1 MAAQHRI
8 KEDEELNITHVVILL
23 LIKLKFMKINKKALS
38 TGKSSFL
45 RIIAAL
51 VQVRS
56 GFCGIT
62 ILQFFRS
69 TGEHDCLWFKQRL
82 SWSG

>member
-1 MAAQHRI
+1 M
-8 KEDEELNITHVVILL
+8 KNSTLHVVILL
-23 LIKLKFMKINKKALS
+23 LIKSKFVKINKKALS

-45 RIIAAL
+45 RVIVAL

-56 GFCGIT
+56 GLCGIT

-69 TGEHDCLWFKQRL
+69 TGEHDCLWFKQLL
-82 SWSG
+82 SGSR